1 MDDRN
6 AARQIAAIFG
16 CSCRE
21 PGNDPGLDP
30 ALDSAA
36 EVVARI
42 RAEARAK
49 ALSEAVSRALAW
61 KWPEDGTGRHDL
73 FNRGIEGAC
82 SAILAYEPTHGDKD
96 YPEDA
101 LYENG
106 NYECICF
113 TCGSHFIGHKGRVL
127 CKACDAILSDE
138 PKEREAKHDNEDSFH
153 ITQAQAAEWHTQ
165 LVEEEEENKRLQAQ
179 HDELLEVVK
188 YTRQVLPQDI
198 WANDLKVMLDTAIS
212 NAEKYGA

>member
-16 CSCRE
+16 RSCRE
-21 PGNDPGLDP
+21 PGNDPGLAP
-30 ALDSAA
+30 TLDSAA

-42 RAEARAK
+42 RAEARAE
-49 ALSEAVSRALAW
+49 AFREAVSMARAC

-73 FNRGIEGAC
+73 FNRGVDVAC
-82 SAILAYEPTHGDKD
+82 SAVLAYEPTHGDKD

-127 CKACDAILSDE
+127 CKACDAILADE
-138 PKEREAKHDNEDSFH
+138 PKERDGRDGGLRWHCKHCASEFNDSFMEYYCDDDAGEGDYVGECPVCGSRNL
-153 ITQAQAAEWHTQ
+153 ITVCSKLKEAE
-165 LVEEEEENKRLQAQ
+165 R
-179 HDELLEVVK
+179 
-188 YTRQVLPQDI
+188 
-198 WANDLKVMLDTAIS
+198 
-212 NAEKYGA
+212 